1 MYANSFQTAMVPSYR
16 KHLAVKSLFRE
27 TGTYNDVFRRS
38 YSSANVDGNLAM
50 DFRQLVAG
58 ANEHT
63 LGYTADMMASV
74 SNRLLRPSA
83 QLFNPGL
90 DVGKIANGWGNRR
103 FLFTMEIATDVSG
116 NANIQPERIV
126 LNGYTDYTGA
136 THTGTMDPNM
146 RIYFN
151 SITQLRNVSRGGF
164 AGNGNVIVPTE
175 ISHVIGMMD
184 DSQFNPYVLLRPQD
198 VVNDIENAQLYSTET
213 YDVTDTRSSPV
224 SAPLMSSR
232 NNAIATKY
240 LEKTF
245 QSLLKGY
252 RDPSV
257 GEDQRTIYSSA
268 VEHLKENYTTKLAFF
283 SDLAASTS
291 YTQLGFVTY
300 GEMCKL
306 IPNLDQVSG
315 ISFAGTPSVTGS
327 AGSGYF
333 GIPERGSMNSW
344 SGSEQETIIASVLAS
359 SVPALMMECLIS
371 TITMSF
377 TNRTIDRGFSV
388 VIQNATMFSEN
399 VDASVYVSH
408 FIDRLKREVLVD
420 ITYGNTLDLSVNVA
434 ASTIEDTWLQISFM
448 GGPQVDYVVPS
459 FSDALISPIIGNNP
473 RSLHDLS
480 FSIGGLFNAS
490 VSSLDPSMGHM
501 PTAPAGMTF

>member
-1 MYANSFQTAMVPSYR
+1 MHVNDFQTGMVPSYR

-27 TGTYNDVFRRS
+27 TGTYNDVYRRS

-58 ANEHT
+58 ANEQT
-63 LGYTADMMASV
+63 MGYTADMMASV

-90 DVGKIANGWGNRR
+90 DVGRIANGWGERR
-103 FLFTMEIATDVSG
+103 FLFTIELATDVSG

-126 LNGYTDYTGA
+126 INGYTDYVGG
-136 THTGTMDPNM
+136 THNGNMDPNM

-164 AGNGNVIVPTE
+164 AGNGNVVVPTE

-184 DSQFNPYVLLRPQD
+184 ESQFNPYVLLRPQD
-198 VVNDIENAQLYSTET
+198 VVSDIENAHLYSNET
-213 YDVTDTRSSPV
+213 YEVTDTRSSPV

-232 NNAIATKY
+232 NNAIASKY

-252 RDPSV
+252 RDPTI
-257 GEDQRTIYSSA
+257 GEDQRTLYTSA
-268 VEHLKENYTTKLAFF
+268 LDHLKENYITKLAFF
-283 SDLAASTS
+283 ADMSASTS

-306 IPNLDQVSG
+306 IPNLDQVTG
-315 ISFAGTPSVTGS
+315 VSFAGMPSAAGS
-327 AGSGYF
+327 AGSIYF
-333 GIPERGSMNSW
+333 GMPERGSTNTW
-344 SGSEQETIIASVLAS
+344 NGSEQETIIATVLGS
-359 SVPALMMECLIS
+359 SIPALMMECLIS

-388 VIQNATMFSEN
+388 VIQNASMFSEHI
-399 VDASVYVSH
+399 DGSVYVSH
-408 FIDRLKREVLVD
+408 FIDRLKREVLAD
-420 ITYGNTLDLSVNVA
+420 ITRGNTLDLSVNVA
-434 ASTIEDTWLQISFM
+434 ASTIEDTWLQVSFM

-473 RSLHDLS
+473 KSLHDLS

-490 VSSLDPSMGHM
+490 LSTFDQNTGHI
-501 PTAPAGMTF
+501 PAVASGMTF